1 MYHRDLNVWRESIE
15 LVKTT
20 YQLLAQFPKNEEF
33 SLSFQI
39 RKSVVSI
46 PSNIAEGCGR
56 DSDKELFRFLGIA
69 AGSLAELET
78 QLYIA
83 KELGY
88 IEDTTEVENKM
99 MAVQKLL
106 TGFRKYI
113 KSNLD
118 NKNNQNL

>member
-56 DSDKELFRFLGIA
+56 DSDKELFHFLGIA

-78 QLYIA
+78 HLYIA

>member
-1 MYHRDLNVWRESIE
+1 MYHRDLNVWREGIE
-15 LVKTT
+15 LVKMT
-20 YQLLAQFPKNEEF
+20 YKLLEQFPKNEEF
-33 SLSFQI
+33 ALSFQI

-56 DSDKELFRFLGIA
+56 DSDKELYHFLGVS

-88 IEDTTEVENKM
+88 IDDTTEVENKM

-106 TGFRKYI
+106 TGFKKYI
-113 KSNLD
+113 KTNIDNLESV
-118 NKNNQNL
+118 KM

>member
-1 MYHRDLNVWRESIE
+1 MYHRDLNVWREGIE
-15 LVKTT
+15 LVKMT
-20 YQLLAQFPKNEEF
+20 YKLLEQFPKNEEF
-33 SLSFQI
+33 ALSFQI

-56 DSDKELFRFLGIA
+56 DSDKELYHFLGVS

-88 IEDTTEVENKM
+88 IDDTTEVENKM
-99 MAVQKLL
+99 TAVQKLL
-106 TGFRKYI
+106 TGFKKYI
-113 KSNLD
+113 KTNID
-118 NKNNQNL
+118 NQESVKK

>member
-1 MYHRDLNVWRESIE
+1 MYHRDLNVWREGIE
-15 LVKTT
+15 LVKMT
-20 YQLLAQFPKNEEF
+20 YKLLEQFPKNEEF
-33 SLSFQI
+33 ALSFQI

-56 DSDKELFRFLGIA
+56 DSDKELYHFLGVS

-88 IEDTTEVENKM
+88 IDDTTEVENKM
-99 MAVQKLL
+99 MAVKKLL
-106 TGFRKYI
+106 TGFKKYI
-113 KSNLD
+113 KTNID
-118 NKNNQNL
+118 NQESVKK

>member
-1 MYHRDLNVWRESIE
+1 MYHRDLNVWKEGIE
-15 LVKTT
+15 LVKMV
-20 YQLLAQFPKNEEF
+20 YMLLEHFPKNEEF
-33 SLSFQI
+33 ALSFQI

-56 DSDKELFRFLGIA
+56 DSDKELFHFLGIS

-78 QLYIA
+78 QLIIA

-88 IEDTTEVENKM
+88 LNDISEVENKM

-113 KSNLD
+113 KNNINND
-118 NKNNQNL
+118 N

>member
-1 MYHRDLNVWRESIE
+1 MYHRDLNVWREGIE
-15 LVKTT
+15 LVKMV
-20 YQLLAQFPKNEEF
+20 YQVLEHFPKNEEF
-33 SLSFQI
+33 ALSFQI

-56 DSDKELFRFLGIA
+56 DSDKELFHFLGIA

-88 IEDTTEVENKM
+88 VDDISEIENKM
-99 MAVQKLL
+99 KAVQKLL

-113 KSNLD
+113 KNNINKD
-118 NKNNQNL
+118 NQDE

>member
-1 MYHRDLNVWRESIE
+1 MYHRDLNVWREGIE
-15 LVKTT
+15 LVKMT
-20 YQLLAQFPKNEEF
+20 YKLLEQFPKNEEF
-33 SLSFQI
+33 ALSFQI

-56 DSDKELFRFLGIA
+56 DSDKELYHFLGVS

-88 IEDTTEVENKM
+88 IDDTTEVENKM

-106 TGFRKYI
+106 TGFKKYI
-113 KSNLD
+113 KTNIDHQESV
-118 NKNNQNL
+118 KK

>member
-1 MYHRDLNVWRESIE
+1 MYHRDLNVWKEGIE
-15 LVKTT
+15 LVKMT
-20 YQLLAQFPKNEEF
+20 YRLLDQFPKNEEF
-33 SLSFQI
+33 ALSFQI

-56 DSDKELFRFLGIA
+56 DSDRELYHFLGIA

-88 IEDTTEVENKM
+88 IDDTSEVELKM

-113 KSNLD
+113 KSNIE
-118 NKNNQNL
+118 NNQNM